1 MLTFCDIKLHIITAN
16 HVNKILGH
24 LLVSRHLGKG
34 LFKLLVD
41 RLELL
46 LLGHQLVLKAVHLFT
61 VNGNYFF
68 WIKATSSFLSQL
80 SVVSWRSSTALLLMD
95 QSHKVIFKSVIFT
108 L

>member
-46 LLGHQLVLKAVHLFT
+46 LLGHQLVLKAVHLVT
-61 VNGNYFF
+61 VYGNYFL
-68 WIKATSSFLSQL
+68 WIKATS
-80 SVVSWRSSTALLLMD
+80 
-95 QSHKVIFKSVIFT
+95 
-108 L
+108 

>member
-46 LLGHQLVLKAVHLFT
+46 LFGHQLVLKAVHLAT
-61 VNGNYFF
+61 VYENYVL
-68 WIKATSSFLSQL
+68 WIKATSHPVADLYSKEPLK
-80 SVVSWRSSTALLLMD
+80 D
-95 QSHKVIFKSVIFT
+95 Y
-108 L
+108 

>member
-46 LLGHQLVLKAVHLFT
+46 LLGHQLVLKAVDLVT
-61 VNGNYFF
+61 VYGNYFL
-68 WIKATSSFLSQL
+68 WIKATSHPVADLYSKEPSK
-80 SVVSWRSSTALLLMD
+80 D
-95 QSHKVIFKSVIFT
+95 Y
-108 L
+108 

>member
-34 LFKLLVD
+34 LLKLLVD

-46 LLGHQLVLKAVHLFT
+46 LLGHQLVLKAVD
-61 VNGNYFF
+61 
-68 WIKATSSFLSQL
+68 
-80 SVVSWRSSTALLLMD
+80 LLG
-95 QSHKVIFKSVIFT
+95 
-108 L
+108 